1 LSLNL
6 EEHARAEKQTP
17 CYVAAQFYYVIDE
30 ICMFMCYVN
39 EGVIVARCYDMFV
52 IQI

>member
-1 LSLNL
+1 ML
-6 EEHARAEKQTP
+6 ELKNRHHVMLMLK
-17 CYVAAQFYYVIDE
+17 FYCVIDE